1 MANDDKKITSDAA
14 FLRTSLMGKSPDNSF
29 SGALSFMRRKYTR
42 DLTGVDVA
50 VTGIPFDQATSNRP
64 GARFGPQ
71 AVRAATAQHAWGSVW
86 PWRFDPFKTLA
97 VVDYGDC
104 AFDYGSVEQVPQ
116 DIEQHITDIV
126 SQGVSTLVIGGDHYI
141 TYPVLKAYFE
151 KYGQMGLV
159 HFDAH
164 RDFEQDIGGRIDHGT
179 MFTLATRDGLIDPK
193 RTVQIGIRTH
203 YTGETGNDIRVMNAA
218 EVNTLSAP
226 EIAQEVRDIIGT
238 GPTYLT
244 FDIDCLDPAY
254 APGTGTPV
262 PGGLTSYQ
270 ALAIIRELKGIDFVG
285 MDVVEVAPAYD
296 HGEITANAAAMLGL
310 EILCLK
316 AWAKGARPKS

>member
-1 MANDDKKITSDAA
+1 MASDDKKITSDAA
-14 FLRTSLMGKSPDNSF
+14 FLRTSLMGNSPDNSF

-50 VTGIPFDQATSNRP
+50 VTGIPFDQAVSNRP

-71 AVRAATAQHAWGSVW
+71 AVRQATAQHAWGSVW

-104 AFDYGSVEQVPQ
+104 AFDYGCVEQVPR
-116 DIEQHITDIV
+116 DIERHITEII

-141 TYPVLKAYFE
+141 TYPILKAYFE
-151 KYGQMGLV
+151 QHGQMGLV

-164 RDFEQDIGGRIDHGT
+164 RDFEKDTGGRIDHGT
-179 MFTLATRDGLIDPK
+179 MFTLATNDGLIDPE
-193 RTVQIGIRTH
+193 RTIQIGIRTH
-203 YTGETGNDIRVMNAA
+203 YSGETGDKIRVMNVA
-218 EVNTLSAP
+218 EVHDLKAE
-226 EIAQEVRDIIGT
+226 EIAQEIRNVIGE

-262 PGGLTSYQ
+262 PGGLTTYQ
-270 ALAIIRELKGIDFVG
+270 ALAIIRELKGIDFIG
-285 MDVVEVAPAYD
+285 MDVVEVSPAYD
-296 HGEITANAAAMLGL
+296 HSEITANAAAMLGL
-310 EILCLK
+310 EMLCLK
-316 AWAKGARPKS
+316 AWAKGARPKN